1 MNMPR
6 AEFAGASTASN
17 TPGRLPVQSLL
28 SPNLPE
34 LQHQLLQ
41 RIGREIRAPLG
52 AVIGFAQL
60 MSHDQS
66 DPLGER
72 HRRWTDLIEQA
83 AHYML
88 ALVNDTMELADP
100 SSAAA
105 EVGPLVEVPLALLM
119 HEVHDWLK
127 ADAERRGVS
136 LHCEAAEVTVRADP
150 RRLRQVLLNLVSNG
164 IKYNRP
170 GGKVTLRVEPAA
182 TQRSMAIVVEDTGRG
197 MNEAMRAR
205 LFEPYNRLGREDSG
219 IEGTGLGLC
228 IVRELVQA
236 MGGSIEV
243 RSIEDVG
250 SDFRVTLPLA

>member
-6 AEFAGASTASN
+6 AEFAAASSAPS
-17 TPGRLPVQSLL
+17 TPDHLPVQSLM
-28 SPNLPE
+28 SPKMPE

-41 RIGREIRAPLG
+41 RISREIRAPLG
-52 AVIGFAQL
+52 AVIGCAQL
-60 MSHDQS
+60 MSHDQN

-100 SSAAA
+100 SAATA
-105 EVGPLVEVPLALLM
+105 EVGSLVEVPVAPLM
-119 HEVHDWLK
+119 IEVRDWLK
-127 ADAERRGVS
+127 ADAERRGVT
-136 LHCEAAEVTVRADP
+136 LHCETAELAVRADP

-164 IKYNRP
+164 IKYNHP
-170 GGKVTLRVEPAA
+170 GGCVTLRVEPGGAA
-182 TQRSMAIVVEDTGRG
+182 GQIAIVVQDNGRG
-197 MNEAMRAR
+197 MSAAMRER
-205 LFEPYNRLGREDSG
+205 LFEPYNRLGRERSE

-228 IVRELVQA
+228 IVRQLVQA

-243 RSIEDVG
+243 QSVENAG
-250 SDFRVTLPLA
+250 SDFRVLMPRA